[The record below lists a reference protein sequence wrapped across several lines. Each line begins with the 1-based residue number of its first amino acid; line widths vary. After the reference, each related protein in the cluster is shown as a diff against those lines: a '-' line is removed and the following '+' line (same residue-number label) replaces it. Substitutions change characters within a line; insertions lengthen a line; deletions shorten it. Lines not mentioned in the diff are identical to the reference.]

1 MTVAEIAARI
11 MAAMPHLQARQTQA
25 AAAQPI
31 PAQPATPG
39 PAPTQGPQTMSS
51 TGVAAAPAAAK
62 SADQSLGSV
71 IHTIWTKIGTDFTA
85 ADQWIE
91 TNVARV
97 EAVLPGAAPVAAELK
112 QSASDAIGVVA
123 AGEAT
128 FEPVL
133 VAGVEGLLDT
143 AIATYAGPYAIPL
156 SKLSNDGLL
165 KITGTVQ
172 AQLQAWLL
180 KQQAAMAENTAKAG
194 G

>member
-1 MTVAEIAARI
+1 MAQMAARI
-11 MAAMPHLQARQTQA
+11 LAGLPHLQRLQNSGQTPAGNTA
-25 AAAQPI
+25 APAAKDPDI
-31 PAQPATPG
+31 
-39 PAPTQGPQTMSS
+39 MSS
-51 TGVAAAPAAAK
+51 IGTAAAPASAPAQK
-62 SADQSLGSV
+62 PADQSLGSI
-71 IHTIWTKIGTDFTA
+71 IHNIWTKIGTDFSTA
-85 ADQWIE
+85 EQWIE

-97 EAVLPGAAPVAAELK
+97 EAVLPGAAPVVQELK